1 MVGAV
6 VIWVCACS
14 DGVTVTQTL
23 VMEER
28 KEGFDKEL
36 RVPSNISSLV
46 FIECSVSQGDIV
58 L

>member
-46 FIECSVSQGDIV
+46 FIECSVS
-58 L
+58 